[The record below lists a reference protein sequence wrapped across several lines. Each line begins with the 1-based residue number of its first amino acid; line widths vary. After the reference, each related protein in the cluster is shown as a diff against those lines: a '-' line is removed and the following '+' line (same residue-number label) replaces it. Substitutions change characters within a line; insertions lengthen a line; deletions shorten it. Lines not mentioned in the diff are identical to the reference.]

1 MKIENVM
8 IKISGGNDQ
17 VLLKNGRSPGT
28 GGNSPKT
35 STRLEGEGWR
45 QNTLKIAIMMRSR
58 KDFQIS
64 PKNGGGEWWVQ
75 GHQIAFF

>member
-35 STRLEGEGWR
+35 STRLEGEG
-45 QNTLKIAIMMRSR
+45 
-58 KDFQIS
+58 FQIS
-64 PKNGGGEWWVQ
+64 PKKWGGGSES
-75 GHQIAFF
+75 ANC

>member
-45 QNTLKIAIMMRSR
+45 QNTLTIAMMMRSR

-64 PKNGGGEWWVQ
+64 PKKDKRQ
-75 GHQIAFF
+75 TFTQ

>member
-35 STRLEGEGWR
+35 STRLEGEG
-45 QNTLKIAIMMRSR
+45 
-58 KDFQIS
+58 FQIS
-64 PKNGGGEWWVQ
+64 PKKWGGVQ
-75 GHQIAFF
+75 NQQIADFFMLISSLRTLAAC